1 MKYKIRF
8 GIIIIA
14 LLLLMNACSKEVE
27 DQEMPKDSI
36 DIHNEKQN
44 KAKEDRKGNKEN
56 QATVDMP
63 KEEQDNKNT
72 NVSTLVPIEI
82 YKCNDDATDFIVE
95 LAEVEA
101 ISPETILHELIDK
114 NVLSSEIQILS
125 FNIIEQD
132 GKSSINLDMNDAFSN
147 YLASLGT
154 DGEYYTI
161 GSICNTFLKA
171 YESEQIK
178 IIVNGNILVTGHT
191 DYPDYMRW
199 FK

>member
-27 DQEMPKDSI
+27 DQEMPKDSN

-56 QATVDMP
+56 QATVDMS

-114 NVLSSEIQILS
+114 NVLFEFLM
-125 FNIIEQD
+125 IIHFYHQ
-132 GKSSINLDMNDAFSN
+132 KFKYYRLT
-147 YLASLGT
+147 SLNKMV
-154 DGEYYTI
+154 YQVLI
-161 GSICNTFLKA
+161 
-171 YESEQIK
+171 
-178 IIVNGNILVTGHT
+178 
-191 DYPDYMRW
+191 
-199 FK
+199 